1 MCFDLPFDLLQYNP
15 KQSKTAH
22 IPLQWFLFEICWQ
35 IILLY
40 NIHVI
45 VSWFS
50 CGQVRNTI
58 WHRLQFLPQILGL
71 QRLLLDT
78 AESQRGPALEGGPNA
93 KPLRGF
99 EGLITTTSSEFCTGL
114 TGRCWKMLRHN
125 VVNMPPESPRG
136 GIWANH
142 WTNQLSKWS
151 KINQHQLSYINY
163 PKQSPITLI
172 TNHPCCQVDASTP
185 LSHVETKPPQ
195 FVVPPGTQNVRR
207 TWKSMEEHPHRHG
220 QSWIVCDTYT

>member
-125 VVNMPPESPRG
+125 VVNMPP
-136 GIWANH
+136 WV
-142 WTNQLSKWS
+142 SKRRNMS
-151 KINQHQLSYINY
+151 KSLNKSTEQVIQNKSTSTIIHQLS
-163 PKQSPITLI
+163 QTI
-172 TNHPCCQVDASTP
+172 TNHTD
-185 LSHVETKPPQ
+185 H
-195 FVVPPGTQNVRR
+195 
-207 TWKSMEEHPHRHG
+207 
-220 QSWIVCDTYT
+220 